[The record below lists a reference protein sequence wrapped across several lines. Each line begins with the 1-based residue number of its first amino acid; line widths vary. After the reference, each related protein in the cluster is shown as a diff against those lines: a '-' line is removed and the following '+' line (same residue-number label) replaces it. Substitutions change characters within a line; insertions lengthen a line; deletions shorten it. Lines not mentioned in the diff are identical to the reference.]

1 MPIYEYECEQCQ
13 QITESWQHLND
24 APLTT
29 CPECHGELKK
39 LISHSSF
46 QLKGGGWYADG
57 YCNSGNGGTPAP
69 CKSGKDA
76 TVADTPTSSACPKSK
91 AEPCCGCAS
100 A

>member
-24 APLTT
+24 APLAA
-29 CPECHGELKK
+29 CPKCQGRVKK

-57 YCNSGNGGTPAP
+57 YSNAGNDGTPSAP
-69 CKSGKDA
+69 CKSNKDTSA
-76 TVADTPTSSACPKSK
+76 ADTSKSSVCPKNKSTK
-91 AEPCCGCAS
+91 PCCGL
-100 A
+100 